1 MCPKLGRIFLSQEVF
16 RIAQKKQRETKA
28 TFKTKSARNNRKTK
42 PKNAAAQQM
51 QSAYRKKLAQSGK
64 EKQASNEYAVDQ
76 TQQAAAEL
84 AHDGL
89 KSAQHGAQKAYQ
101 RSKAQ
106 KQAAEKRQEQ
116 NHRQK
121 AGTDPASAAPNPAVE
136 SRPALDP
143 VVPSYQEQGVAAF
156 REQKQNGLPSHTYS
170 TAFHSHT
177 QTASFSD
184 KHTPKTRDYLRHQ
197 PPERPGKSAA
207 AVSSNQTKSYQ
218 ERGAAAFQAKRREEL
233 KKKSDKQVSVQDQSI
248 TPPQASI
255 HNRPSITYRSSDP
268 QKTAIPTPTYQEQG
282 RSSFIRK
289 KEIQLKTRQH
299 YEQHHDV
306 ATRPL
311 ERNVADPIHD
321 SQPLSYQESGRKY
334 FIQKRQKEMRK
345 GHLPIQKDTPVCS
358 MESMLPEHSGSEKAV
373 PVLPKAAT
381 EQGAAK
387 SSRTDSPS
395 IKKKEKTAPKRKP
408 QAAIKTKAYVE
419 QNTGKH
425 LRPSG
430 ASTPPLATARSAQEL
445 GRKQFKKTAQRK
457 MAQQAQATAKR
468 TASLS
473 KQVLAAVT
481 KTIRAGFGLLA
492 GLVGGT
498 GIFVILCVVLLVG
511 SVIASPFGILFS
523 NEPAEGAI
531 PLSAAV
537 AQINMEYFNRLI
549 ELQEEEDYEEITI
562 EGEPPDWV
570 DVICVFA
577 SKVAGAEDGMDV
589 AVLDEERVELLRET
603 FWDMCTIEVTVEKP
617 EPTLPVGSTTATT
630 APTEPPKPSLEI
642 QIIAKTVDEMRL
654 EYSFTNLQN
663 DAVDLLLEETAAI
676 EELMGS
682 VTITQGEALEVLS
695 KLPEDTSA
703 ERKEVVTYALS
714 LVGKVNY
721 FWGGKSL
728 VLGWDSRWGQLTKVT
743 APGSPT
749 TGTMRPYGMDC
760 SGFVDWAFYNASGG
774 SYVLGHGGGV
784 ATQHIYCHPISWS
797 EAQPGDLAF
806 YPDDSHAGIVGG
818 RDESGNLLIIHCAS
832 GLNNVVITGQSG
844 FGSVGRP
851 MYFD

>member
-1 MCPKLGRIFLSQEVF
+1 MCPKLGHIFLFQEVLP
-16 RIAQKKQRETKA
+16 IAQKMQRDTTAK
-28 TFKTKSARNNRKTK
+28 FKTKPARNDRKTK
-42 PKNAAAQQM
+42 PTNRAAQQM
-51 QSAYRKKLAQSGK
+51 QSAYRKKQAQSAND
-64 EKQASNEYAVDQ
+64 KQASNEYAVDQ

-101 RSKAQ
+101 RGKAQ
-106 KQAAEKRQEQ
+106 KQTREKQREQHQRQEGSSDSPSPVPPSTTIE
-116 NHRQK
+116 N
-121 AGTDPASAAPNPAVE
+121 GPPPDPIT
-136 SRPALDP
+136 
-143 VVPSYQEQGVAAF
+143 PSHQEQGASAF
-156 REQKQNGLPSHTYS
+156 LEQRQRDLTSRTLSDVG
-170 TAFHSHT
+170 HSHT
-177 QTASFSD
+177 QPHHTSVPSISD
-184 KHTPKTRDYLRHQ
+184 PPKTQL
-197 PPERPGKSAA
+197 
-207 AVSSNQTKSYQ
+207 
-218 ERGAAAFQAKRREEL
+218 
-233 KKKSDKQVSVQDQSI
+233 
-248 TPPQASI
+248 
-255 HNRPSITYRSSDP
+255 
-268 QKTAIPTPTYQEQG
+268 PTPNYNERG

-289 KEIQLKTRQH
+289 KEAQLKTRQN
-299 YEQHHDV
+299 YEQHHDAV
-306 ATRPL
+306 
-311 ERNVADPIHD
+311 
-321 SQPLSYQESGRKY
+321 SQPLSYQESGRKH
-334 FIQKRQKEMRK
+334 FIQKRQEEMRK
-345 GHLPIQKDTPVCS
+345 GQLPTQIDAPVGPADNT
-358 MESMLPEHSGSEKAV
+358 LPEHGVSA
-373 PVLPKAAT
+373 KAAPVPQKSVA
-381 EQGAAK
+381 EQGAARG
-387 SSRTDSPS
+387 SSSDAPL
-395 IKKKEKTAPKRKP
+395 IKKREKTAPKRKP
-408 QAAIKTKAYVE
+408 EAAIKTKAYAE
-419 QNTGKH
+419 QNTGKR

-430 ASTPPLATARSAQEL
+430 ASAPPLATARNAQEL

-457 MAQQAQATAKR
+457 MAQQAQAAAKR

-473 KQVLAAVT
+473 KQLLAAVS
-481 KTIRAGFGLLA
+481 KTIRAGFSLLA

-498 GIFVILCVVLLVG
+498 GIFVIICVVLLVG
-511 SVIASPFGILFS
+511 AVIASPFGILFS
-523 NEPAEGAI
+523 NEPTEGAI

-562 EGEPPDWV
+562 EGEPPEWV

-603 FWDMCTIEVTVEKP
+603 FWDMCTIEVTVEEP
-617 EPTLPVGSTTATT
+617 EPTLPIGPTTATT
-630 APTEPPKPSLEI
+630 EPTEPPKPSLEI
-642 QIIAKTVDEMRL
+642 RIIAKTVDEMRL

-663 DAVDLLLEETAAI
+663 EAVDLLLEESAAI
-676 EELMGS
+676 EELIGS

-695 KLPEDTSA
+695 KLPEDTSV

-743 APGSPT
+743 APGSPST
-749 TGTMRPYGMDC
+749 ETIRPYGLDC

-784 ATQHIYCHPISWS
+784 ATQHIYCHPIFWS

-832 GLNNVVITGQSG
+832 GQNNVVITGQSG

-851 MYFD
+851 MYFN